1 MTGELRDIFMKELRR
16 RHRESETSSI
26 VEGESHSDEAQE
38 LPFYIHSTDTIYKF
52 LFSVTQPPSRL
63 YQEVISLAGPGQL
76 GSDHQ
81 KLACALSVL
90 QRATY
95 SAVNLR
101 KMDLLWNSSGGLG
114 LGKTLRKYG
123 F

>member
-52 LFSVTQPPSRL
+52 LFSVTQPPARL
-63 YQEVISLAGPGQL
+63 YQEVLSLAAPGQL
-76 GSDHQ
+76 GLDHQ
-81 KLACALSVL
+81 RLACVL
-90 QRATY
+90 FMLQKATY

-101 KMDLLWNSSGGLG
+101 KMDLLWKSG
-114 LGKTLRKYG
+114 KR
-123 F
+123 